1 MVDSGRCGASFLAAR
16 EDVAIGTERYPCAG
30 RSQPARPGQS
40 LRGPWWVHK
49 TRTPQA
55 VCERV
60 FLLRRVSSLAFPS
73 LQHPVERD
81 KQTASAPLIYV
92 LIGKGSSRGGVT
104 LSRAQPALPLLTAQ
118 QRCLRTQIPP
128 LSSPEAVKMYF
139 LLCRFSFWQ
148 AGSQVGLETVKV
160 GNKVVH

>member
-1 MVDSGRCGASFLAAR
+1 MPASWLPGRTWQLAQK
-16 EDVAIGTERYPCAG
+16 DP
-30 RSQPARPGQS
+30 PALVGPRQPGQVRAS
-40 LRGPWWVHK
+40 GVPGGF
-49 TRTPQA
+49 TRQELPSRKGFSA
-55 VCERV
+55 ERV
-60 FLLRRVSSLAFPS
+60 FLQLRGSSLASPS

-92 LIGKGSSRGGVT
+92 LIGKRSGRGGVT